1 MLSSVV
7 PIKTSEMNFGFIQN
21 NSGKLSIEDQKAEIK
36 SFCNREHIAL
46 DRWEDK
52 PDSLLDQVK
61 AFDLVICVELSSLG
75 ASILAVMEILSHC
88 MEIGCKVWSIREG
101 HRLGDCEMAKDL
113 ALAFDLYAEVK
124 RKLISTQTK
133 KALSRCREDGISLGR
148 PSGSQNKEYKL
159 DKDRA
164 IIQLMLSKGKSKAE
178 ICRKIGSSK
187 NTLYRWLRQNDLM

>member
-1 MLSSVV
+1 MNIGF
-7 PIKTSEMNFGFIQN
+7 IKTDSQKI
-21 NSGKLSIEDQKAEIK
+21 SIEDQKAEIK

-133 KALSRCREDGISLGR
+133 KALSLCREEGISLGK
-148 PSGSQNKEYKL
+148 PSGSHNKKHKL

-164 IIQLMLSKGKSKAE
+164 LIRRMLSKGKSKAE
-178 ICRKIGSSK
+178 ICRRVGCAK

>member
-61 AFDLVICVELSSLG
+61 AFDL
-75 ASILAVMEILSHC
+75 
-88 MEIGCKVWSIREG
+88 
-101 HRLGDCEMAKDL
+101 

-124 RKLISTQTK
+124 KKLISTQTK